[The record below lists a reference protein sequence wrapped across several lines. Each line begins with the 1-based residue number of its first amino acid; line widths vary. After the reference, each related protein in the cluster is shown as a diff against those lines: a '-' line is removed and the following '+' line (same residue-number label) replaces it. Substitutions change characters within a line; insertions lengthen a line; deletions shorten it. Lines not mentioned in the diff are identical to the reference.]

1 MNLLMNSKGTSQ
13 SLLVAS
19 FEPRRGGRLIATLR
33 TTETTRRE
41 AGSPSALLLL
51 LRMLQLL
58 LRMLQLLLHVAPIT
72 AVTNQ
77 FLAATSIQLHPSVSQ
92 QPIWDYSWTNNEL
105 QTDVDVVSIHED
117 AAYGVPWEHFFS
129 ANDTVPPPTSWSTH
143 IVTMQAALSGGVWQT
158 AHGSFLTL
166 SLVNNGLGR
175 TCPAGNAT
183 ESGGTQTFVGPLTGP
198 CSGCYDF
205 NPATNPEAQLVR
217 DAHLKYVDTMVRAIR
232 PRFLCHAPEVNMYAS
247 RCSATQWQAVVS
259 FANDVYKVAK
269 AANTSVTV
277 FPSFQAGFLRGE
289 ADASDP
295 CRGKS
300 VLPCVTAAKLQI
312 EPLSRDLFALSAYPS
327 FNGPPLAGS
336 YANGMGNFS
345 LGGQLAFSFEGYLE
359 GILSE
364 LPRVGER
371 LAIAETGAIATNV
384 TVQLDQGNNHECVN
398 FLRSDPQR
406 AAVWLQYLADLPA
419 NMKEASFGLG
429 SVGSSGG
436 GWELLTWW
444 SDADWLPA
452 SVQTECYK
460 DECSFPHGKAPYCQ
474 ILTEFRE
481 LYKAQAG
488 EQAQW
493 QGEMSL
499 KTFGTMGLREFD
511 LTPRAELFEV
521 WRQMRVAAAT

>member
-1 MNLLMNSKGTSQ
+1 ML
-13 SLLVAS
+13 
-19 FEPRRGGRLIATLR
+19 
-33 TTETTRRE
+33 
-41 AGSPSALLLL
+41 LLLL
-51 LRMLQLL
+51 LRGVPTM
-58 LRMLQLLLHVAPIT
+58 AP
-72 AVTNQ
+72 ASQ
-77 FLAATSIQLHPSVSQ
+77 FLAATSIQLHPDLSQ

-105 QTDVDVVSIHED
+105 QADADVVSVHED
-117 AAYGVPWEHFFS
+117 AAYGIPWEHFFS
-129 ANDTVPPPTSWSTH
+129 AKGTVPPPTPWSEH
-143 IVTMQAALSGGVWQT
+143 IATMQAALSHGGVWQT

-183 ESGGTQTFVGPLTGP
+183 ESGGTATFVGPLTGP

-232 PRFLCHAPEVNMYAS
+232 PRFLCHAPEVNLYAS
-247 RCSATQWQAVVS
+247 SCSATQWQSVVS

-289 ADASDP
+289 AGVGDT
-295 CRGKS
+295 CHGKA
-300 VLPCVTAAKLQI
+300 VLPCITAAKLQI
-312 EPLSRDLFALSAYPS
+312 QQLSRDLFALSAYPS

-336 YANGMGNFS
+336 YTNGMGNFTI
-345 LGGQLAFSFEGYLE
+345 GDQLASSFEGYLE

-364 LPRVGER
+364 LPREGER

-384 TVQLDQGNNHECVN
+384 TVQVDRGSSHGCVTL
-398 FLRSDPQR
+398 LRSDPHR
-406 AAVWLQYLADLPA
+406 AAAWLQYLAGLPA
-419 NMKEASFGLG
+419 VTEVEGG
-429 SVGSSGG
+429 GGG

-460 DECSFPHGKAPYCQ
+460 DVCSFPHGKAPYCQ
-474 ILTEFRE
+474 ILTIFRE

-488 EQAQW
+488 EQAEW

-511 LTPRAELFEV
+511 LTPRPELFEV
-521 WRQMRVAAAT
+521 WRQMRVAAAAARAT